1 MPVIGVNLKSINSKR
16 EKDIGGNLK
25 VNNTP
30 KIKDVELKKVGSLDK
45 EALSVDFEY
54 SCKYKKEEDD
64 EPAAEIEIGGE
75 VLFMTDDPKG
85 IVENWEENK
94 DLPEELVIPTI
105 NSIMR
110 KSLTKAIDLSES
122 LQIPPPIRFPKA
134 KKKSDSA
141 RYIG

>member
-1 MPVIGVNLKSINSKR
+1 MPVIGVNFRTINSKR
-16 EKDIGGNLK
+16 EEDIGGNLK

-30 KIKDVELKKVGSLDK
+30 KIKDVGLKSVGSLDK
-45 EALSVDFEY
+45 KALSIDFEY
-54 SCKYKKEEDD
+54 SCNYSTEDGGD
-64 EPAAEIEIGGE
+64 PVAEINMGGD
-75 VLFMTDDPKG
+75 VLFMTDDPEG
-85 IVENWEENK
+85 IVEDWEENK
-94 DLPEELVIPTI
+94 DLPEEIVIPTI

-110 KSLTKAIDLSES
+110 NSLTKAIDISQS

>member
-1 MPVIGVNLKSINSKR
+1 MPVIGVNLRSIRSER
-16 EKDIGGNLK
+16 EDDLGGNLK

-30 KIKDVELKKVGSLDK
+30 KIKDVEMKEVGSLNK
-45 EALSVDFEY
+45 EALSIDFEY
-54 SCKYKKEEDD
+54 LCKYSREDED
-64 EPAAEIEIGGE
+64 ESAAEISIGGE
-75 VLFMTDDPKG
+75 VLFLTDDPKG

-94 DLPEELVIPTI
+94 DLPDEIVVPTI

-110 KSLTKAIDLSES
+110 KSLTKAVDISES
-122 LQIPPPIRFPKA
+122 IQIPPPIRFPKA